1 MCVCVASCQTLSRM
15 QMAQD
20 PLPPLLSHHFREKN
34 GERGK
39 MRRTDE
45 WNRRTYQTS
54 EAIATHTNVQRSR
67 RQGSEGWSEG
77 GGGGKAPGKWVRPVC
92 HPRHMH
98 TVCSPLRGTQTVQHA
113 AERRDDR
120 RRGRRRRGEAKGK
133 KKCDEV
139 EGCRWI
145 AGLERKRDICA
156 GSDRN
161 GSDHTKTYVL
171 AYL

>member
-1 MCVCVASCQTLSRM
+1 MYSGVDGRGVRDGVKEEGEEKRLVNGSGLSAIPGTCTLC
-15 QMAQD
+15 AA
-20 PLPPLLSHHFREKN
+20 PRE
-34 GERGK
+34 G
-39 MRRTDE
+39 
-45 WNRRTYQTS
+45 
-54 EAIATHTNVQRSR
+54 
-67 RQGSEGWSEG
+67 
-77 GGGGKAPGKWVRPVC
+77 
-92 HPRHMH
+92 PRLYNML
-98 TVCSPLRGTQTVQHA
+98 LRGETTGGEGEDGE
-113 AERRDDR
+113 ERR
-120 RRGRRRRGEAKGK
+120 KGK